1 MASKAPLHNIDESKL
16 TVTKPKTKAVGIP
29 AVANALKISLEQ
41 MGPIRSVQTL
51 MAVNQLDGFDCM
63 GCAWPEH
70 EKRNAAEFCENG
82 AKAVAEEAT
91 RRRVT
96 PEFFAAHSVADL
108 KTRDD
113 YWLGQQGR
121 LTHPMFLDEGAT
133 HYVPIGWDDAYD
145 LMAEELRGMASPD
158 EAVFYTSGRTS

>member
-1 MASKAPLHNIDESKL
+1 
-16 TVTKPKTKAVGIP
+16 
-29 AVANALKISLEQ
+29 
-41 MGPIRSVQTL
+41 
-51 MAVNQLDGFDCM
+51 M

-96 PEFFAAHSVADL
+96 PEFFAKHSVADL

-121 LTHPMFLDEGAT
+121 LTHPMVLDEGAT
-133 HYVPIGWDDAYD
+133 HYRPIDWDDA
-145 LMAEELRGMASPD
+145 
-158 EAVFYTSGRTS
+158 

>member
-29 AVANALKISLEQ
+29 AVVNSLKISLEQ
-41 MGPIRSVQTL
+41 MGPLRSVQTL
-51 MAVNQLDGFDCM
+51 LAVNQVDGFDCM

-82 AKAVAEEAT
+82 AKAVAEEGT

-96 PEFFAAHSVADL
+96 PRVLRQTLHRGPENA
-108 KTRDD
+108 
-113 YWLGQQGR
+113 GR
-121 LTHPMFLDEGAT
+121 LLAGPAGPADPPDAFGRGTQRTTHPSNGTQPM
-133 HYVPIGWDDAYD
+133 
-145 LMAEELRGMASPD
+145 S
-158 EAVFYTSGRTS
+158 